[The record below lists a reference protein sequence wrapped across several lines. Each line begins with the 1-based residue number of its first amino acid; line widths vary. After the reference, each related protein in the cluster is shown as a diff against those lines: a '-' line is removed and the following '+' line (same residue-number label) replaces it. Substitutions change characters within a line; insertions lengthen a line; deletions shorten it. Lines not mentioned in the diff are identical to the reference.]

1 MPFSRASSIRLD
13 NFDMHDVF
21 QEVQRR
27 ESIMP
32 PKYKQYFKIKH
43 GPKTNDQRSKKF
55 VEEIKEY
62 EKAEFLL
69 HALDSNP
76 LLRELIENEL
86 LLVVINSSTSIG
98 LQSSLTTCLKH
109 SPVTSDDAIL
119 LYCSNNKVKAMEDSI
134 QFSPELFRVQKSI
147 IVSEP
152 IVTFQEMIKMQLAAE
167 GRYID
172 S

>member
-1 MPFSRASSIRLD
+1 MPFSRAGSTIRLD

-21 QEVQRR
+21 QEVFRR

-32 PKYKQYFKIKH
+32 PKYKQYFKIKY
-43 GPKTNDQRSKKF
+43 GAKTSDQRSRKF
-55 VEEIKEY
+55 VQEIKEY

-76 LLRELIENEL
+76 LLKELCENEL
-86 LLVVINSSTSIG
+86 LLVVLNSSTSQG
-98 LQSSLTTCLKH
+98 LQLTLSNILRH
-109 SPVTSDDAIL
+109 SPVTDDEAIL
-119 LYCSNNKVKAMEDSI
+119 LYCSDNKVKAMEDSI

-152 IVTFQEMIKMQLAAE
+152 ILTFQDMIKM
-167 GRYID
+167 
-172 S
+172 